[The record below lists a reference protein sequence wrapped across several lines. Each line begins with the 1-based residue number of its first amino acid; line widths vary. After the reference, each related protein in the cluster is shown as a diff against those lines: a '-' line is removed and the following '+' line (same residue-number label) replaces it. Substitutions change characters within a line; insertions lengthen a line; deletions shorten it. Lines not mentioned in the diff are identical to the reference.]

1 MEENYIKENN
11 VPDNYDRKT
20 YVVIINPEEKYTL
33 GYDRQFT
40 VFDMYPTTLAA
51 IGAEIEGEKLGL
63 GVNLFSDTPTL
74 LEKYGYYRLNG
85 ELGKKS
91 VYYDER
97 LK

>member
-1 MEENYIKENN
+1 MCLTNMTENICCYHKS
-11 VPDNYDRKT
+11 RR
-20 YVVIINPEEKYTL
+20 KYTL

-51 IGAEIEGEKLGL
+51 IGAEIEGDRLGL

-91 VYYDER
+91 VYYDEK